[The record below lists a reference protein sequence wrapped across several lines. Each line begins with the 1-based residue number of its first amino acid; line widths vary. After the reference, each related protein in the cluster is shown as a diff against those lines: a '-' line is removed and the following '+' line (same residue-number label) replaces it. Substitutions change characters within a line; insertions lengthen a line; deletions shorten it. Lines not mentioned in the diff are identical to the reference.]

1 MRIRMQRLSLVAL
14 AAFAALAATAPAATA
29 PASPPPTPPATASA
43 TPTASAMSI
52 LQTKMR
58 TALLA
63 AHSFVE
69 TVAVKPNSIAPLG
82 GTLTF
87 TVVAPN
93 KYHQLISSSL
103 GGGDDT
109 IIVGN
114 QVYGRAGKG
123 WTVQNWSDR
132 LVTGFE
138 GDAFDVTVVSVGP
151 DKAIDGKTVGTFVM
165 KDPRG
170 AKDSDTLACT
180 YERATS
186 LPLQCDNGYSTI
198 TYRYGDPGISIE
210 TPKDP
215 VRVDK

>member
-1 MRIRMQRLSLVAL
+1 
-14 AAFAALAATAPAATA
+14 
-29 PASPPPTPPATASA
+29 
-43 TPTASAMSI
+43 
-52 LQTKMR
+52 MR

-69 TVAVKPNSIAPLG
+69 TVTVKPNSIAPLG

-93 KYHQLISSSL
+93 RYHQVVSSSL

-109 IIVGN
+109 IIIGN

-123 WTVQNWSDR
+123 WTVQTWSDR

-138 GDAFDVTVVSVGP
+138 GDTFDITVVSIGP
-151 DKAIDGKTVGTFVM
+151 DKTAGGKTVGTFVM

-170 AKDSDTLACT
+170 AKDSDTIACT
-180 YERATS
+180 YEHATS
-186 LPLQCDNGYSTI
+186 LPLQCENGFSTI
-198 TYRYGDPGISIE
+198 SYRYGDPSVSVE

-215 VRVDK
+215 VRLDK